1 MDSVPGQTEARRR
14 FLRMLFASPLFAGSR
29 LFGSSLTNLLA
40 TNVIPEGKAL
50 ADLEMMLQQSDD
62 VISSPD
68 QAFDVMDFE
77 PAARKAL
84 PPAHFGYLATGVD
97 EDGTVRA
104 NREGYSRL
112 QIRSRRLVDVET
124 VDMSVRLFGA
134 TWSSPIVICPVSSQK
149 AFHPE
154 GDIAVARA
162 ARTKDH
168 LQILSTAAT
177 SSIEDVTTA
186 RAAPVWQQLYPTNVW
201 EVGSAIVKRAEKAGS
216 PAIVLTVDLQEGSNR
231 ETLFRAQVVDKRE
244 CSVCHSSAY
253 TGYARVKPKAGSGG
267 FAQYAARKP
276 MFDGLDLSKVT
287 ATHPANLN
295 WEFVKRLRDTVTV
308 KLLIKGIVTRED
320 AQIAV
325 EHGVDGLI
333 VSNHGGR
340 AEESLLPTIES
351 LPEVIDGAAGKIP
364 VLVDGGIRRGTDIF
378 KALALGA
385 TAVGIGRPEAWGLAA
400 FGQPG
405 VEAVLEML
413 RRELRTIM
421 RQTGTTSVDK
431 ITRGYVVTR
440 PS

>member
-1 MDSVPGQTEARRR
+1 MNQAEARRR
-14 FLRMLFASPLFAGSR
+14 FLWMLAASPLLAASRIFGGSFTDLLIPDLVGKGKNFAD
-29 LFGSSLTNLLA
+29 FK
-40 TNVIPEGKAL
+40 I
-50 ADLEMMLQQSDD
+50 LQQSQA
-62 VISSPD
+62 VIASPG

-77 PAARKAL
+77 IAARKAL

-97 EDGTVRA
+97 DDGTVRA

-112 QIRSRRLVDVET
+112 QIRSRRLVDVRT
-124 VDMSVRLFGA
+124 IDMSVHLFG
-134 TWSSPIVICPVSSQK
+134 TSWSSPIVICPVSSQK

-177 SSIEDVTTA
+177 SSIEDVMAA
-186 RAAPVWQQLYPTNVW
+186 RGASVWQQLYPTNVW
-201 EVGSAIVKRAEKAGS
+201 EVGQAIVKRAEKAGS

-231 ETLFRAQVVDKRE
+231 ETLFRAQIADKRE
-244 CSVCHSSAY
+244 CSACHSSSY
-253 TGYARVKPKAGSGG
+253 SGYARERPRAGSGG
-267 FAQYAARKP
+267 FAQNAARKP
-276 MFDGLDLSKVT
+276 MFDGLDLSQVT
-287 ATHPANLN
+287 ASHPDNLN
-295 WEFVKRLRDTVTV
+295 WEYVKRLRDTVTV
-308 KLLIKGIVTRED
+308 KLLLKGIVTRED

-340 AEESLLPTIES
+340 AEESLRPTIES
-351 LPEVIDGAAGKIP
+351 LPEVIEGVAGKIP
-364 VLVDGGIRRGTDIF
+364 VLLDGGIRRGTDIF

-421 RQTGTTSVDK
+421 RQAGTTSIDK
-431 ITRGYVVTR
+431 ITRSYIVTR